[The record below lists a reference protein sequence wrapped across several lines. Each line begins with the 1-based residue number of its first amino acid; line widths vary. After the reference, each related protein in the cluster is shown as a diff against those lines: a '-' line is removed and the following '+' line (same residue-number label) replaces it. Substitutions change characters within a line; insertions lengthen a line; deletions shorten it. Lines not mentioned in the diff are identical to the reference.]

1 MVRPLVLTDGTNTF
15 CNLNNQL
22 GSIYSSFGYLADG
35 RIGSIG
41 GSSSTTSAMKEKT
54 RAACKNAKAQGI
66 EVYTIRLEEP
76 NVATGTMPRDCASA
90 PENYFD
96 VPSRSQ
102 LDEAF
107 AKIKERI
114 ARVRISS
121 WSRFRER
128 RRRPLPV
135 RSALAADVSMK
146 IIERPARCCGPAARL

>member
-15 CNLNNQL
+15 GNMNNQL

-35 RIGSIG
+35 RIGN
-41 GSSSTTSAMKEKT
+41 SSTTSSMNEKT
-54 RAACKNAKAQGI
+54 LAACKNAKAQGI

-135 RSALAADVSMK
+135 RSARAADFRIK
-146 IIERPARCCGPAARL
+146 IIERPARCGGPAARL